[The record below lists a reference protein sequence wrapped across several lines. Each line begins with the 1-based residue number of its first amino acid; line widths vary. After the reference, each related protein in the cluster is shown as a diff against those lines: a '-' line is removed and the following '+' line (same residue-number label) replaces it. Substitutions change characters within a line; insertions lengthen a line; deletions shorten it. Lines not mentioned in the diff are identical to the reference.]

1 VPINKCVRV
10 AATGGWCSVQ
20 YYASVCVVLCLRG
33 WSQLISDL
41 TGKLFL
47 SRALST
53 ALCAPT
59 RLSWTCSQPAYV
71 CVAIGSSPAPLDL
84 CHENLRVQLHINRSR
99 NNAGKPRT
107 TGGSLTI
114 RTQALLQLSNALHV
128 VLYIHEAKASIRYT
142 HTHLHEIVP
151 SLWNTICQCTILIL
165 DWSYRKFEK
174 YFDTGQTAAPLPV

>member
-1 VPINKCVRV
+1 MSAWVVATNFRFDRKALFVACLINCF
-10 AATGGWCSVQ
+10 
-20 YYASVCVVLCLRG
+20 VCAD
-33 WSQLISDL
+33 STQLDM
-41 TGKLFL
+41 
-47 SRALST
+47 
-53 ALCAPT
+53 
-59 RLSWTCSQPAYV
+59 QPASLRL
-71 CVAIGSSPAPLDL
+71 CGNWLIAGSTWLVSWEFKSSIA
-84 CHENLRVQLHINRSR
+84 HINRSR

>member
-1 VPINKCVRV
+1 MSAWVVATNFRFDRKALFVACLINCF
-10 AATGGWCSVQ
+10 
-20 YYASVCVVLCLRG
+20 VCAD
-33 WSQLISDL
+33 STQLDM
-41 TGKLFL
+41 
-47 SRALST
+47 
-53 ALCAPT
+53 
-59 RLSWTCSQPAYV
+59 QPASLRL
-71 CVAIGSSPAPLDL
+71 CGNWLNSPAPLDL